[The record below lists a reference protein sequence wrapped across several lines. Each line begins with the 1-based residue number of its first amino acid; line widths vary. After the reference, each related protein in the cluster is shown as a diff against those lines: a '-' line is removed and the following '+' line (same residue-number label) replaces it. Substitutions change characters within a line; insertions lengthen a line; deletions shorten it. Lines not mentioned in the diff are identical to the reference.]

1 MYSVSVAMAAYNGE
15 KYIKEQLESILYQ
28 LSEKDEIII
37 SLDPSQD
44 NTKDVIKSLNDQ
56 RIKVFDGPAKG
67 VKKNFENAIE
77 HCQNDIIFL
86 ADQDDLWIE
95 GKVEKVLSC
104 FDENVC
110 VVLHDAKIINQDKE
124 VISSSF
130 FKMKNVKTG
139 FIHNLIKNGYMGCC
153 MAFRKE
159 LVPYIVPIP
168 ENIYMH
174 DQWIGMVG
182 EVVGKNVLIHEP
194 YLLYRR
200 HGDNVSDIQ
209 HGTVKEMIH
218 KRIQILKAY
227 FELKRRIKQ

>member
-15 KYIKEQLESILYQ
+15 KYIKEQLESILCQ
-28 LSEKDEIII
+28 LKEKDEVIV

-44 NTKDVIKSLNDQ
+44 HTKDVIKTLNDQ
-56 RIKVFDGPAKG
+56 RIKVFDGPSKG

-86 ADQDDLWIE
+86 ADQDDLWLE

-110 VVLHDAKIINQDKE
+110 VVLHDAKIINQDQE

-182 EVVGKNVLIHEP
+182 EALGKNVLIHEP

-200 HGDNVSDIQ
+200 HSDNVSDIQ
-209 HGTVKEMIH
+209 HGSTKEMIH